1 MRFGLGKLFGV
12 RFLRGVG
19 VQRTGMK
26 GWMQKSTYTQPSS
39 SMSDPYDLELKE
51 QLGSNTIEYFKASS
65 VLGKLTSKAFAK
77 TEAAVAKTMEAVAE
91 TKEAVAKTE
100 AAVAETKEAVAKTE
114 AAVAK
119 TEAAV
124 AKTEAAVAKETEAR
138 IKVIELT
145 RDLFDANTETLRL
158 KGMLDV
164 RGMLEEV
171 ERLISP
177 GISRNPKVKRAD
189 LWNAAL
195 RASQNKALA
204 DVLIACFPAQ
214 DGQDAKKTA
223 AVSTIQT
230 IYRKASRKIHS
241 HIDSNNVAIVVH
253 LRHFRE
259 HEVDVIRALAK
270 HHKFKLVEEK

>member
-19 VQRTGMK
+19 VQRTGKK

-65 VLGKLTSKAFAK
+65 VLGKLTSKAFA
-77 TEAAVAKTMEAVAE
+77 E
-91 TKEAVAKTE
+91 TKE
-100 AAVAETKEAVAKTE
+100 
-114 AAVAK
+114 AVAK

-145 RDLFDANTETLRL
+145 RDLLDANTETLRL

-230 IYRKASRKIHS
+230 IYRKASTKIHS

>member
-1 MRFGLGKLFGV
+1 
-12 RFLRGVG
+12 
-19 VQRTGMK
+19 
-26 GWMQKSTYTQPSS
+26 
-39 SMSDPYDLELKE
+39 MSDPYDLELKE

-77 TEAAVAKTMEAVAE
+77 TM
-91 TKEAVAKTE
+91 EAVAKTE
-100 AAVAETKEAVAKTE
+100 AAVAKTE

-145 RDLFDANTETLRL
+145 RDLLDANTETLRL

-177 GISRNPKVKRAD
+177 GMSRKPKVKRAD

-195 RASQNKALA
+195 SATENKALA

-230 IYRKASRKIHS
+230 IYRKASTKIHS

-253 LRHFRE
+253 LSHFSE